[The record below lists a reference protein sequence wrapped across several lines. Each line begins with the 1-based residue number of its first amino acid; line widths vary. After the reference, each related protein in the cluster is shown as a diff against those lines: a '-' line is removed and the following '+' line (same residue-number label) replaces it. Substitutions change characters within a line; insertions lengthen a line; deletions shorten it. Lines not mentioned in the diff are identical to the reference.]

1 MPGRPEPFK
10 LGYRPALDG
19 LRAVAVLAV
28 MLYHSGLIQGGF
40 LGVDVFFTLSGFLIT
55 TLLLEEYARA
65 GTIAIGRFYA
75 RRALRLLPA
84 LVAFL
89 LVWGL
94 VFLATRPPR
103 LWPVILGDLLGVLFY
118 VTNWLIGYYGRG
130 GSSFSHTW
138 SLSIEEQF
146 YMVWP
151 VTLLLLLRWAR
162 HASWIVVILLTAAA
176 GSLVW
181 RLALAMAGTQITR
194 IFVVTHA
201 HADGILIG
209 AALAV
214 LLSRQGAL
222 AATGPLRRAPVAL
235 SVLGLPLLFLA
246 APAVPGYVY
255 GVTALAALASGGVI
269 LDIVAGGSRVTRW
282 LEWAWLGRIGQISYG
297 LYLWHFPVFQQLGVL
312 PQPGGSAAPFWRSAL
327 AWSLSFAAALISY
340 VVIERPFLA
349 YKARLRATPEIER
362 APAALVP
369 PPRRTAGS
377 RCPRASQ
384 QAHRPR

>member
-1 MPGRPEPFK
+1 MPGRPEPLK

-19 LRAVAVLAV
+19 LRGVAVLAV
-28 MLYHSGLIQGGF
+28 MAYHSGLIQGGF

-55 TLLLEEYARA
+55 TLLLEEHARA
-65 GTIAIGRFYA
+65 GTIAIGGFYA

-89 LVWGL
+89 LVWGV
-94 VFLATRPPR
+94 VFLATRPPL

-118 VTNWLIGYYGRG
+118 VTNWLISYYGRG

-151 VTLLLLLRWAR
+151 VTLLLLLRWVR
-162 HASWIVVILLTAAA
+162 HAPWIVVILLTAAA

-181 RLALAMAGTQITR
+181 RVALALVGTPIAR
-194 IFVVTHA
+194 IFVGTHT
-201 HADGILIG
+201 HADGVLIG

-214 LLSRQGAL
+214 LLVRRAGF
-222 AATGPLRRAPVAL
+222 AATGRLRRVLVAL

-246 APAVPGYVY
+246 VPVVPGYFY
-255 GVTALAALASGGVI
+255 GVTALAALAAGGVI
-269 LDIVAGGSRVTRW
+269 IDIVAGGSRVTRW
-282 LEWAWLGRIGQISYG
+282 LECAWLVRIGQISYG

-312 PQPGGSAAPFWRSAL
+312 RRPGDSAAPLWRSAL
-327 AWSLSFAAALISY
+327 AWSLTFAAALISY

-349 YKARLRATPEIER
+349 YKARLRAAPGIEPAPTALAPPARKNGGLAVPES
-362 APAALVP
+362 L
-369 PPRRTAGS
+369 
-377 RCPRASQ
+377 
-384 QAHRPR
+384 

>member
-1 MPGRPEPFK
+1 MPGRPEPLK

-28 MLYHSGLIQGGF
+28 MVYHSGLIQGGF

-65 GTIAIGRFYA
+65 GTIGIGRFYA

-89 LVWGL
+89 LVWGV

-103 LWPVILGDLLGVLFY
+103 LWPIILGDLLGVLFY
-118 VTNWLIGYYGRG
+118 VTNWLISYYGRG

-151 VTLLLLLRWAR
+151 VTLLLLLRWVR
-162 HASWIVVILLTAAA
+162 HAPWIVVILLAAAA
-176 GSLVW
+176 GSLAC
-181 RLALAMAGTQITR
+181 RLALTMAGTQITR
-194 IFVVTHA
+194 LLVGTHT
-201 HADGILIG
+201 HADGVLIG

-214 LLSRQGAL
+214 LLSGQGGF
-222 AATGPLRRAPVAL
+222 AATGPLRRALVAL
-235 SVLGLPLLFLA
+235 SVLALPWLFLA
-246 APAVPGYVY
+246 TPLVPDYIF

-269 LDIVAGGSRVTRW
+269 FDIVAGGSRVTRW
-282 LEWAWLGRIGQISYG
+282 LECAWLVRIGQISYG

-312 PQPGGSAAPFWRSAL
+312 RQPGSTAPFWRSAL

-340 VVIERPFLA
+340 IVIERPFLA

-369 PPRRTAGS
+369 PATKNGGLAVPES
-377 RCPRASQ
+377 L
-384 QAHRPR
+384 

>member
-28 MLYHSGLIQGGF
+28 MLYHSGLIQGGY

-84 LVAFL
+84 LVVFL
-89 LVWGL
+89 FVWGV
-94 VFLATRPPR
+94 VFLATRPR
-103 LWPVILGDLLGVLFY
+103 QLWPVILGDLLGVLFY
-118 VTNWLIGYYGRG
+118 VTNWLIGYFGRG
-130 GSSFSHTW
+130 GSSFRHTW

-151 VTLLLLLRWAR
+151 VTLLLFLRWVRRAP
-162 HASWIVVILLTAAA
+162 WIVVILLAAAA
-176 GSLVW
+176 GSLAC
-181 RLALAMAGTQITR
+181 RLALAMSGTQITR
-194 IFVVTHA
+194 IFVGTHT
-201 HADGILIG
+201 HADGVLIG

-214 LLSRQGAL
+214 LLGRQGGF
-222 AATGPLRRAPVAL
+222 AATGSLRRALVAL
-235 SVLGLPLLFLA
+235 SVLGLPLLLLA
-246 APAVPGYVY
+246 APVLPGFVY
-255 GVTALAALASGGVI
+255 GVTALAALASGAVI

-282 LEWAWLGRIGQISYG
+282 LECTWLVRVGQISYG

-312 PQPGGSAAPFWRSAL
+312 RQPGSTAPFWRSAL

-362 APAALVP
+362 APARAPAATENGGLAVP
-369 PPRRTAGS
+369 EMPS
-377 RCPRASQ
+377 
-384 QAHRPR
+384 